1 MKTWHVDD
9 VMTKDVVTVREG
21 TPYRDIVG
29 LLLSRRVSALPV
41 VDDRGRLAGLVS
53 EADLL
58 HKVGAAGRQAPR
70 MFDTWRRHTDRVKAR
85 GHIAVEVM
93 TWPVVTAEPSLTLAA
108 AARRMHREHV
118 RRLPVVDSSGRLVG
132 IVTRSDL
139 LKVHRRTDAEI
150 RHDVVEQALHHVMAV
165 KGATV
170 RVECVGGVVILAG
183 RVRFRSTAE
192 LIAQVIRQVPGVV
205 DVADG
210 LGFDVDDSLISGSR
224 VGTPFG
230 VV

>member
-21 TPYRDIVG
+21 TPYRDIVD

-58 HKVGAAGRQAPR
+58 HKVAAAGGQPPR
-70 MFDTWRRHTDRVKAR
+70 MVDTWRRHSHRVKAR
-85 GHIAVEVM
+85 GHIAVELM
-93 TWPVVTAEPSLTLAA
+93 TWPVVTAEPSLPLAA

-118 RRLPVVDSSGRLVG
+118 KRLPVVDSSGRLVG

-139 LKVHRRTDAEI
+139 LEVHRRTDAEI

-170 RVECVGGVVILAG
+170 RVECVDAVVILAG
-183 RVRFRSTAE
+183 RVQFRSTAE
-192 LIAQVIRQVPGVV
+192 LIAQVVRQVPGVV

-210 LGFDVDDSLISGSR
+210 LTFDVDDSLISVSR
-224 VGTPFG
+224 IGTPFG
-230 VV
+230 VA